1 MPFLRRLLDGPQ
13 EMRVWGIQ
21 GVMHVQM
28 IQQFSDVDNPMR
40 HEFSAVILRSEA
52 TKDPDGMRSF
62 ALVKLKCSG

>member
-1 MPFLRRLLDGPQ
+1 
-13 EMRVWGIQ
+13 
-21 GVMHVQM
+21 MHVQM

-62 ALVKLKCSG
+62 AEQARLRMT